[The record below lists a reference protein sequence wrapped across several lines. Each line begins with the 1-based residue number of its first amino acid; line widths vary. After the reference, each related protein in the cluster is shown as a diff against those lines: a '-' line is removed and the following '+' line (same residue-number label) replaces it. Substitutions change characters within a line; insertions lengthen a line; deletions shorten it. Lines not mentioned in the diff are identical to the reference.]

1 MTIFKILKKIL
12 TIPDNTGKE
21 HDITGSQTKRSKIF
35 LLRKLSIFTIPHW
48 LNGVIASVILILA
61 SILSLPQ
68 PLFTK
73 YILDDVIIKKDLS
86 ILTVVVSLLIL
97 ILILEAVLSLLKQ
110 FYFFRFEQDVIFG
123 IQQRLFE
130 RVLRFPKSFFDSKQ
144 TGYLMSRLAGDV
156 FRLRMLFS
164 STVVEVF
171 TNALKFLGGIIIL
184 FFLHWKLTLYSLIF
198 LPFFY
203 VTVRFLG
210 EKTRQLS
217 HNMMEKSAQVSKNL
231 QESISGVTLIKAF
244 AREEKETRKISDSL
258 QESIEASVEQNTISA
273 FSQLIIGIIA
283 SLGTVFVLWYGAR
296 EIIFGRLTIGGFVA
310 FNSYLGYLYGPS
322 QFLASTT
329 VYMQS
334 AFAALERVFSLFDLI
349 PEDEDDQ
356 SKIKI
361 NELSGKISIEHV
373 TFSYDRQEPI
383 LKNISFST
391 KSGEK
396 IAIVGPTG
404 AGKSTLVNLIIQLY
418 KTKQGKI
425 LFDGKDAATL
435 NLRSLRERIG
445 IVSQEIFL
453 FDDTIM
459 NNIRYG
465 KPEATDEEVYAVSR
479 LAHAHEFITQL
490 PEGYSTKVGE
500 RGVKLSTGQ
509 KQRISIARALLK
521 NPDILIFDEPTSA
534 LDALT
539 EKAIKEMLFEK
550 NNGKT
555 TFIIAHRLSTV
566 SSADKIMVLD
576 KGRIVQ
582 MGRHEQLIRQE
593 GLYRRMCEEQ
603 MVVSGEWLVVNRQ
616 PVKTV
621 DTLFN

>member
-1 MTIFKILKKIL
+1 MQILKILKSVFNEDHVSKDI
-12 TIPDNTGKE
+12 DNFE
-21 HDITGSQTKRSKIF
+21 STKFK
-35 LLRKLSIFTIPHW
+35 RKFHYSYFIKLWPFISTNWKKGI
-48 LNGVIASVILILA
+48 IASLTLIL
-61 SILSLPQ
+61 STLMTLPQ

-73 YILDDVIIKKDLS
+73 FIIDDVIIKKNIT
-86 ILTVVVSLLIL
+86 ILTIVVCILVAIL
-97 ILILEAVLSLLKQ
+97 IAEAILSLFKKY
-110 FYFFRFEQDVIFG
+110 YFFRFEQDVIFE
-123 IQQRLFE
+123 IQQSLFG

-144 TGYLMSRLAGDV
+144 TGYLMSRLSGDV

-171 TNALKFLGGIIIL
+171 TNILKFVGGVVIL

-244 AREEKETRKISDSL
+244 AREEKATEKISDSL

-273 FSQLIIGIIA
+273 FSQLVIGIIA
-283 SLGTVFVLWYGAR
+283 SMGTVFVLWYGAR
-296 EIIFGRLTIGGFVA
+296 EIIYGRLTIGGFIA
-310 FNSYLGYLYGPS
+310 FTSYLGYLYGPS
-322 QFLASTT
+322 RFLASTT

-349 PEDEDDQ
+349 PEDEDDK

-361 NELSGKISIEHV
+361 DNLNGKVSFNHV
-373 TFSYDRQEPI
+373 TFSYDHQEPA
-383 LKNISFST
+383 LNDISFST
-391 KSGEK
+391 KPGEK

-418 KTKQGKI
+418 KAKQGKI
-425 LFDGKDAATL
+425 LFDSKDAATL
-435 NLRSLRERIG
+435 NLRSIRERIG

-453 FDDTIM
+453 FDDTII

-465 KPEATDEEVYAVSR
+465 KPEATDEEVHAVAR
-479 LAHAHEFITQL
+479 LAHTHEFISQL
-490 PEGYSTKVGE
+490 PEGYKTKVGE

-521 NPDILIFDEPTSA
+521 DPDILIFDEPDLS
-534 LDALT
+534 LRCPHR
-539 EKAIKEMLFEK
+539 KSYQSNAIRK
-550 NNGKT
+550 N
-555 TFIIAHRLSTV
+555 
-566 SSADKIMVLD
+566 
-576 KGRIVQ
+576 Q
-582 MGRHEQLIRQE
+582 
-593 GLYRRMCEEQ
+593 
-603 MVVSGEWLVVNRQ
+603 
-616 PVKTV
+616 
-621 DTLFN
+621 

>member
-1 MTIFKILKKIL
+1 
-12 TIPDNTGKE
+12 
-21 HDITGSQTKRSKIF
+21 
-35 LLRKLSIFTIPHW
+35 
-48 LNGVIASVILILA
+48 
-61 SILSLPQ
+61 
-68 PLFTK
+68 
-73 YILDDVIIKKDLS
+73 
-86 ILTVVVSLLIL
+86 
-97 ILILEAVLSLLKQ
+97 LLKQ
-110 FYFFRFEQDVIFG
+110 FYFFRFEQDVIFE
-123 IQQRLFE
+123 IQQSLFG

-144 TGYLMSRLAGDV
+144 TGYLMSRLSGDV

-164 STVVEVF
+164 STVLEVF
-171 TNALKFLGGIIIL
+171 TNGLKFVGGVVIL

-203 VTVRFLG
+203 ITACFLG

-217 HNMMEKSAQVSKNL
+217 QNMMEKSAQVSKNL
-231 QESISGVTLIKAF
+231 QESISAVTLIKAF
-244 AREEKETRKISDSL
+244 AREEKATQKISDSL
-258 QESIEASVEQNTISA
+258 HESIEASVEQNTISA
-273 FSQLIIGIIA
+273 FSQLVIGIIA
-283 SLGTVFVLWYGAR
+283 SMGTVFVLWYGAR
-296 EIIFGRLTIGGFVA
+296 EIIYGRLTIGGFVA

-334 AFAALERVFSLFDLI
+334 AFAALERVFALFDLI
-349 PEDEDDQ
+349 PEDEEDQ

-361 NELSGKISIEHV
+361 NNLNGKISFNHV
-373 TFSYDRQEPI
+373 TFSYDHQAPA
-383 LKNISFST
+383 LNDISFSINP
-391 KSGEK
+391 GEK

-418 KTKQGKI
+418 KTKHGKI
-425 LFDGKDAATL
+425 LFDDRDSSTL
-435 NLRSLRERIG
+435 NLRSIRERIG

-465 KPEATDEEVYAVSR
+465 KPEATDEEVYAVSK
-479 LAHAHEFITQL
+479 LAHAYEFITQL

-521 NPDILIFDEPTSA
+521 DPDILIFDEPTSA

-539 EKAIKEMLFEK
+539 EKAIKEMLFK
-550 NNGKT
+550 KTNGKT

-566 SSADKIMVLD
+566 SAADKIIVLD

-582 MGRHEQLIRQE
+582 MGTHEELIQKP
-593 GLYRRMCEEQ
+593 GLYGKMCEEQ
-603 MVVSGEWLVVNRQ
+603 MLVSGEW
-616 PVKTV
+616 
-621 DTLFN
+621 

>member
-1 MTIFKILKKIL
+1 MQIFNTLKKAL
-12 TIPDNTGKE
+12 AVQNLPDNSNVASEAFPQKTNNQ
-21 HDITGSQTKRSKIF
+21 IA
-35 LLRKLSIFTIPHW
+35 LLKKLKPYLISNWRKGI
-48 LNGVIASVILILA
+48 IASITLILA
-61 SILSLPQ
+61 SLLSLPQ

-73 YILDDVIIKKDLS
+73 FIIDDILVKKD
-86 ILTVVVSLLIL
+86 VSLLTIIICFLISIL
-97 ILILEAVLSLLKQ
+97 LLEAILSFLKQ
-110 FYFFRFEQDVIFG
+110 FYFFRFEQNVIFE

-144 TGYLMSRLAGDV
+144 TGYLMSRLSGDV

-171 TNALKFLGGIIIL
+171 TNVLKFVGGIIIL

-203 VTVRFLG
+203 VAVRLLG

-244 AREEKETRKISDSL
+244 AREEKETQKISDSL
-258 QESIEASVEQNTISA
+258 QESIKASVEQNTISA
-273 FSQLIIGIIA
+273 FSQLVIGIIA
-283 SLGTVFVLWYGAR
+283 SMGTVFVLWYGAR
-296 EIIFGRLTIGGFVA
+296 EIMYNRLTIGGFVA

-322 QFLASTT
+322 RFLASTT

-334 AFAALERVFSLFDLI
+334 AFAALERVFSLFELI
-349 PEDEDDQ
+349 PEDDGDENKEKLTKLTGAV
-356 SKIKI
+356 SFK
-361 NELSGKISIEHV
+361 NV
-373 TFSYDRQEPI
+373 NFSYNFHQPVLED
-383 LKNISFST
+383 ISFNI
-391 KSGEK
+391 KAGEK

-404 AGKSTLVNLIIQLY
+404 AGKSTLVNLLIRLY
-418 KTKQGKI
+418 QPKTGKI
-425 LFDGKDAATL
+425 IFDGKDAEQL
-435 NLRSLRERIG
+435 NLRSVRERIG

-453 FDDTIM
+453 FDDTII

-465 KPEATDEEVYAVSR
+465 KPEVSEKDVFAVSK
-479 LAHAHEFITQL
+479 LAHAHKFITELQD
-490 PEGYSTKVGE
+490 GYKTKVGE
-500 RGVKLSTGQ
+500 RGVKLSIGQ

-539 EKAIKEMLFEK
+539 EKALKETLFEK
-550 NNGKT
+550 SNGKT

-566 SSADKIMVLD
+566 TSADKIIVLN
-576 KGRIVQ
+576 KGRIEQ
-582 MGRHEQLIRQE
+582 MGRHEELIIKK
-593 GLYRRMCEEQ
+593 GLYRMMCEEQ
-603 MVVSGEWLVVNRQ
+603 LLVSGDL
-616 PVKTV
+616 
-621 DTLFN
+621 

>member
-1 MTIFKILKKIL
+1 MYIITTILKIFRAFHDGKYKSDEQNLKFGLTSLKRLMPFIFK
-12 TIPDNTGKE
+12 
-21 HDITGSQTKRSKIF
+21 S
-35 LLRKLSIFTIPHW
+35 LRIGI
-48 LNGVIASVILILA
+48 IAAISLILY
-61 SILSLPQ
+61 SLLTLPK

-73 YILDDVIIKKDLS
+73 YIIDDVIIKKNISMLS
-86 ILTVVVSLLIL
+86 FIVLVLISLLL
-97 ILILEAVLSLLKQ
+97 LESVLSLLKQ
-110 FYFFRFEQDVIFG
+110 FYFFHFEQDVIFE
-123 IQQRLFE
+123 IQQSLFG

-144 TGYLMSRLAGDV
+144 TGYLMSRLSGDV

-171 TNALKFLGGIIIL
+171 TNALKFFGGVVIL

-203 VTVRFLG
+203 VTVRYLG

-244 AREEKETRKISDSL
+244 AREEKETQKISDSL
-258 QESIEASVEQNTISA
+258 QQSIEASVVQNTISA
-273 FSQLIIGIIA
+273 FSQLVIGIIA
-283 SLGTVFVLWYGAR
+283 SMGTVFVLWYGAR
-296 EIIFGRLTIGGFVA
+296 EIIYGRLTIGGFVA
-310 FNSYLGYLYGPS
+310 FNSYLSYLYGPS
-322 QFLASTT
+322 RFLATTT

-349 PEDEDDQ
+349 PEDEEDQ

-361 NELSGKISIEHV
+361 NNLNGKISFDHV
-373 TFSYDRQEPI
+373 TFSYDHQEPA
-383 LKNISFST
+383 LKDISFSA
-391 KSGEK
+391 KPGEK

-404 AGKSTLVNLIIQLY
+404 AGKTTLVNLVIQLY
-418 KTKQGKI
+418 KAKQGKI

-435 NLRSLRERIG
+435 NLRSIRERIG

-453 FDDTIM
+453 FDDTII

-465 KPEATDEEVYAVSR
+465 KSEATDEEVYAVSM

-490 PEGYSTKVGE
+490 PEGYNTKVGE

-521 NPDILIFDEPTSA
+521 DPDILIFDEPTSA

-539 EKAIKEMLFEK
+539 EKAIKAMLFEK
-550 NNGKT
+550 TNSKT

-566 SSADKIMVLD
+566 ISADKIIVLD

-582 MGRHEQLIRQE
+582 MGSHKELIQQQ
-593 GLYRRMCEEQ
+593 GLYQRMCEEQ
-603 MVVSGEWLVVNRQ
+603 MLVSG
-616 PVKTV
+616 
-621 DTLFN
+621 

>member
-1 MTIFKILKKIL
+1 MQLIEILKNIFKYKEGNFLKEKSSFKIYYFKKLFPFISQYLSKGIIANVFLIL
-12 TIPDNTGKE
+12 TV
-21 HDITGSQTKRSKIF
+21 
-35 LLRKLSIFTIPHW
+35 LLT
-48 LNGVIASVILILA
+48 
-61 SILSLPQ
+61 LPQ

-73 YILDDVIIKKDLS
+73 YILDDVIIKKNIT
-86 ILTVVVSLLIL
+86 ILTLVVCILVAIL
-97 ILILEAVLSLLKQ
+97 IGDAILSLFKQ
-110 FYFFRFEQDVIFG
+110 FYFFRFEQDIIFE
-123 IQQRLFE
+123 IQQSLFE

-144 TGYLMSRLAGDV
+144 TGYLMSCLSWDV

-164 STVVEVF
+164 STIVEVF
-171 TNALKFLGGIIIL
+171 TNVLKFVGSVVIL

-217 HNMMEKSAQVSKNL
+217 HKMMEKSAHFYKNL
-231 QESISGVTLIKAF
+231 QESISGVALIKVF
-244 AREEKETRKISDSL
+244 AREEKATQKISDSL
-258 QESIEASVEQNTISA
+258 QDSIEASVEQNTISA

-283 SLGTVFVLWYGAR
+283 SMGTVFVLWYGAR
-296 EIIFGRLTIGGFVA
+296 EIIFDRLTIGGFVA

-322 QFLASTT
+322 RFLASTT

-334 AFAALERVFSLFDLI
+334 AFAALERVFALFDLI
-349 PEDEDDQ
+349 PEDEDDKY
-356 SKIKI
+356 KIKV
-361 NELSGKISIEHV
+361 NNLTGKISFDHV
-373 TFSYDRQEPI
+373 TFSYNHQSPAIKD
-383 LKNISFST
+383 ISFST
-391 KSGEK
+391 KPGEK

-404 AGKSTLVNLIIQLY
+404 AGKSTLVNLFIQLY

-453 FDDTIM
+453 FDDTIL

-490 PEGYSTKVGE
+490 PEGYNTKVGE
-500 RGVKLSTGQ
+500 RGGKLSTGQ

-521 NPDILIFDEPTSA
+521 DPDILIFDEPTSA

-550 NNGKT
+550 TNGKT

-566 SSADKIMVLD
+566 SAADKIIVLD

-582 MGRHEQLIRQE
+582 MGTHEELIAQE

-603 MVVSGEWLVVNRQ
+603 MLVSG
-616 PVKTV
+616 
-621 DTLFN
+621 